1 MFIGTWQSVPRDIL
15 KLHLCLHALVAI
27 TKATVLV
34 NGELVDE
41 DRQSLNV
48 QILIRAPV
56 LLLIFIFFFKIITCV
71 TSLKQLPQ
79 MVGQF
84 QRGLEDII

>member
-1 MFIGTWQSVPRDIL
+1 MKSTRQCVPRDIL

-48 QILIRAPV
+48 QILIRAQV
-56 LLLIFIFFFKIITCV
+56 LLIILIFFFKIINGV
-71 TSLKQLPQ
+71 TSLKKLPQ

-84 QRGLEDII
+84 QRGLQDII